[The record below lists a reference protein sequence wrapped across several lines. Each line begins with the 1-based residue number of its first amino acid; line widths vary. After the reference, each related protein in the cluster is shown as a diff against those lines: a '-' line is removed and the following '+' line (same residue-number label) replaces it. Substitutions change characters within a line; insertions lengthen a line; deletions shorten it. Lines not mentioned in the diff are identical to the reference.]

1 MNKSKTIGCL
11 PTMFLSVRSVTQT
24 NILVGIRRL
33 LLLRM
38 KNCSVVQFVFFC
50 YESQCEQ
57 QLHLENSQTT
67 QS

>member
-1 MNKSKTIGCL
+1 
-11 PTMFLSVRSVTQT
+11 MFLSVRSVTQT
-24 NILVGIRRL
+24 NILVGISRL